1 MQDVTSPTLSLC
13 NFTDAIAVYKDGEL
27 VVEGYY
33 GEQKPD
39 RPHLMMSMTK
49 SVTAV
54 LVAKYV
60 AEGLIDLNKTVAD
73 YIPELT

>member
-1 MQDVTSPTLSLC
+1 MQDVG
-13 NFTDAIAVYKDGEL
+13 FTDAIAVYKDGEL

-49 SVTAV
+49 SLTAV

-73 YIPELT
+73 YIPELAKVVGDQTL